1 MTTIIGWYGWHF
13 LKLTNMWERGVNLP
27 AIGGGGGGGGGG
39 MGSSEA
45 PSIPGAML

>member
-1 MTTIIGWYGWHF
+1 MTTTIGRVGWHV
-13 LKLTNMWERGVNLP
+13 LKLPNMWERGVNLP

-39 MGSSEA
+39 MGRSDA